1 MRFWRWRGTIW
12 RTFALRWGL
21 LTLFGLGVALGLYA
35 CQPRLPQATQSPTT
49 QVPSALQVSP
59 PTSPTAPSNLPNLP
73 VETQAV
79 LDGLPGF
86 PNPPRGDMR
95 LVVISDLNESYGSTD
110 YSKEVDRAIA
120 LVPFWQPDL
129 VLCGGDMIAGQKATL
144 PDEAFP
150 AMWQAFD
157 QHIAAPLRRFG
168 VPFGF
173 TLGNHDASNVQGA
186 GGFRFQ
192 RERDAAAKYWQNP
205 AHNPGLEF
213 GDRADYPFSYS
224 FTASREQSSRQNRDK
239 PDVFFLVWDGSGS
252 KISPETLKWAEQE
265 LSSEAAQ
272 SAQIRIVLGH
282 LPLYGISQG
291 RDKAGEVLDNADQLR
306 SLLEKY
312 NVHTYISGH
321 HHAYYPAHRGKLQ
334 LLYSGLLGSG
344 GRAYIDHNLPPRKTL
359 TVIDINFDAA
369 EKTTYTTYD
378 MEAFQVLKPENL
390 PRFLVGHNGLVLRRD
405 VELQELT
412 AAEKSLCVNRLGEQ
426 ACAA

>member
-1 MRFWRWRGTIW
+1 MNLRFWRGVSW
-12 RTFALRWGL
+12 RTLSIRWGL
-21 LTLFGLGVALGLYA
+21 LALLGLGLALGLSA
-35 CQPRLPQATQSPTT
+35 CQPRVPQARQSPAT
-49 QVPSALQVSP
+49 QVPSALRVSP
-59 PTSPTAPSNLPNLP
+59 PATSTAPADTPELP

-79 LDGLPGF
+79 LDGLPNF
-86 PNPPRGDMR
+86 PNPPRGDVR
-95 LVVISDLNESYGSTD
+95 LVVISDLNESYGSTS

-120 LVPFWQPDL
+120 LVPFWRPDL

-157 QHIAAPLRRFG
+157 QHVAAPLRRFG

-173 TLGNHDASNVQGA
+173 TLGNHDASNAQGA

-205 AHNPGLEF
+205 AHNPGLKF

-224 FTASREQSSRQNRDK
+224 FTTHSEK
-239 PDVFFLVWDGSGS
+239 GDVFFLVWDGSGS
-252 KISPETLKWAEQE
+252 KILPETLQWAEQA

-272 SAQIRIVLGH
+272 SAQLRIVLGH
-282 LPLYGISQG
+282 LPLYGIAQG
-291 RDKAGEVLDNADQLR
+291 RDKPGEVLDNADLLR

-344 GRAYIDHNLPPRKTL
+344 GRVYIDHNLPPRKTL
-359 TVIDINFDAA
+359 TVVDINFNNA

-378 MEAFQVLKPENL
+378 METFQVLKPESL
-390 PRFLVGHNGLVLRRD
+390 PRFLVGHNGLLLRRD
-405 VELQELT
+405 VKLQELT
-412 AAEKSLCVNRLGEQ
+412 AAEKSLCITRLGEQ

>member
-1 MRFWRWRGTIW
+1 MRFWRWRGARW
-12 RTFALRWGL
+12 RTLFLRWGL
-21 LTLFGLGVALGLYA
+21 LAVFGLGLALGLSA
-35 CQPRLPQATQSPTT
+35 CQPRVPQARQSPTT
-49 QVPSALQVSP
+49 QVPSALRVSP
-59 PTSPTAPSNLPNLP
+59 PATSTAPADAPELPL
-73 VETQAV
+73 ETQAV
-79 LDGLPGF
+79 LDGLPDF
-86 PNPPRGDMR
+86 PNPPRGDVR

-157 QHIAAPLRRFG
+157 QHVAAPLRRFG

-173 TLGNHDASNVQGA
+173 TLGNHDASNAQDS

-205 AHNPGLEF
+205 AHNPGLKF
-213 GDRADYPFSYS
+213 DDRADYPFSYS
-224 FTASREQSSRQNRDK
+224 FTTRSEKGN
-239 PDVFFLVWDGSGS
+239 VFFLVWDGSGS
-252 KISPETLKWAEQE
+252 KILPETLQWAEQA

-272 SAQIRIVLGH
+272 AAQMRIVLGH
-282 LPLYGISQG
+282 LPLYGIAQG
-291 RDKAGEVLDNADQLR
+291 RDKPGEVLDNADQLR

-344 GRAYIDHNLPPRKTL
+344 GRKYIDHNLPPRKTL
-359 TVIDINFDAA
+359 TVVDINFDDA
-369 EKTTYTTYD
+369 EQTTYTTYD
-378 MEAFQVLKPENL
+378 METFQVLKPESL
-390 PRFLVGHNGLVLRRD
+390 PRFLVGHNGLLLRRD
-405 VELQELT
+405 VKLQELT
-412 AAEKSLCVNRLGEQ
+412 AAEKSLCITRLGEQ
-426 ACAA
+426 ACTA

>member
-1 MRFWRWRGTIW
+1 MRFWRGASW
-12 RTFALRWGL
+12 RTLPLRWGL
-21 LTLFGLGVALGLYA
+21 LALLGLGLALGLYA
-35 CQPRLPQATQSPTT
+35 CQPRSPQATQSPTT
-49 QVPSALQVSP
+49 QVPSALRVSP
-59 PTSPTAPSNLPNLP
+59 PARSTTPSDPPDLP

-79 LDGLPGF
+79 LDGLPDL
-86 PNPPRGDMR
+86 PNPPRGDVR
-95 LVVISDLNESYGSTD
+95 LVVISDLNEAYGSTH

-157 QHIAAPLRRFG
+157 QHVAAPLRRFG

-173 TLGNHDASNVQGA
+173 TLGNHDASNAQGA

-192 RERDAAAKYWQNP
+192 RERDAAAKYWKNP
-205 AHNPGLEF
+205 AHSPGLKF

-224 FTASREQSSRQNRDK
+224 FTTSSEK
-239 PDVFFLVWDGSGS
+239 GDVFFLVWDASGS
-252 KISPETLKWAEQE
+252 KILPETLQWAEQA

-272 SAQIRIVLGH
+272 SAQLRIVLGH
-282 LPLYGISQG
+282 LPLYGITQG
-291 RDKAGEVLDNADQLR
+291 RDKPGEVLDNADQLR

-344 GRAYIDHNLPPRKTL
+344 GRVYIDHNLPPRKTL
-359 TVIDINFDAA
+359 TVVDINFNNA

-378 MEAFQVLKPENL
+378 MEAFQVLKPESL
-390 PRFLVGHNGLVLRRD
+390 PRFLVGHNGLLLRRD
-405 VELQELT
+405 VKLQELT
-412 AAEKSLCVNRLGEQ
+412 AAEKALCINRLGEQ